1 MNKIYKRIN
10 WKNAPKQETPLN
22 EHNMNRLDMAVN
34 ELDDR
39 VVSMDGSIT
48 SLQNYE
54 ANANFAMNE
63 AADYAKLAQRYA
75 VGSDDLTPPSS
86 NDDNAKWYCQQT
98 KKYYD
103 EFSQIAKT
111 VAGSIKIGNST
122 QPLYLLGN
130 YIYIGERSVMYMPD
144 HTAQITFLGGAQMTN
159 ANRWV
164 QVCLPLNKMINPEVR
179 DIQITI
185 SVLQI
190 RQNDNYLQGSAN
202 NSNASGIAVSLQ
214 NDDNISFSKMTC
226 IPVSIYKTNGQGFGG
241 TNNSP
246 VAIKA
251 LFDVKF
257 V

>member
-1 MNKIYKRIN
+1 MNKIYTRIN

-22 EHNMNRLDMAVN
+22 EHNMNKLDKAVN

-103 EFSQIAKT
+103 EFSQIAKIA
-111 VAGSIKIGNST
+111 AGSIEIGNST
-122 QPLYLLGN
+122 QPLYLHGN
-130 YIYIGERSVMYMPD
+130 YIYIGERPAVYMPD
-144 HTAQITFLGGAQMTN
+144 HTAQITFLGCAQMTN

-164 QVCLPLNKMINPEVR
+164 QVCLPLNKMISPEVH

-190 RQNDNYLQGSAN
+190 RQNGNYIQGDAS
-202 NSNASGIAVSLQ
+202 NSNAAGISVLFQ
-214 NDDNISFSKMTC
+214 NDDNLSLSGMTC